1 MTFRTSSSRTL
12 KPASSA
18 VAGAC
23 KSLFFLA
30 LTTAALA
37 SSMAMIACATPALS
51 AGGLLAIGAA
61 LYCLTKV

>member
-1 MTFRTSSSRTL
+1 MTIRTSESRTL

-18 VAGAC
+18 MAGAC

-30 LTTAALA
+30 LAAGALA

-51 AGGLLAIGAA
+51 AGGLLAIGAV